1 MKTLRFENLRLHI
14 IIWSIYIFYEVVLVY
29 TLSGKLANFYDYAI
43 HYVLNILLFYFTA
56 HILLPNAIS
65 YTRKSYVLAPLMI
78 LGELSIYIL
87 ARYLIII
94 LYHHLHIA
102 INEPFPSVQ
111 FFIISCTGRAVYFI
125 GLSTG
130 YWLALSTIQNRKKIA
145 DLETQQ
151 LRTELQTQEL
161 EKTLLTTENAY
172 LKSQINP
179 HFLLNTLNFLY
190 NSVSKFSE
198 KIADSVMT
206 LSDIMRYALTNAD
219 EDGKVMLE
227 SEIDHIGN
235 FIKLNQARFS
245 ERLCIELIRR
255 GDPEGLRIIPLV
267 LITLA
272 ENVFKYGDLQNNS
285 YPAKIIVNIE
295 VNTLTFT
302 TQNLKKKRITERGYG
317 IGIKNVRSRL
327 AMYHKYELTIE
338 DNETD
343 YKSVL
348 RIEL

>member
-1 MKTLRFENLRLHI
+1 MKTLKFESLKIHI
-14 IIWSIYIFYEVVLVY
+14 IVWVIFISYEVLVVY
-29 TLSGKLANFYDYAI
+29 TLTRRSANFYDYAG
-43 HYVLNILLFYFTA
+43 HYILNICLFYLNA
-56 HILLPNAIS
+56 HVVLPTVMSRKKPYLLAAV
-65 YTRKSYVLAPLMI
+65 TFVVE
-78 LGELSIYIL
+78 LGTYIVF
-87 ARYLIII
+87 RYLILD
-94 LYHHLHIA
+94 LYALLA
-102 INEPFPSVQ
+102 ISVNESATDTSRFL
-111 FFIISCTGRAVYFI
+111 ISCSWRGTYFI
-125 GLSTG
+125 GWSTA
-130 YWLALSTIQNRKKIA
+130 YWLALSTIQNRKKIDA
-145 DLETQQ
+145 LETMQ
-151 LRTELQTQEL
+151 LRNELQTQEL
-161 EKTLLTTENAY
+161 EKALLTTENAY

-285 YPAKIIVNIE
+285 YPAKIIVIIE
-295 VNTLTFT
+295 V
-302 TQNLKKKRITERGYG
+302 
-317 IGIKNVRSRL
+317 
-327 AMYHKYELTIE
+327 
-338 DNETD
+338 
-343 YKSVL
+343 
-348 RIEL
+348 

>member
-1 MKTLRFENLRLHI
+1 MKTLKFESLKIHI
-14 IIWSIYIFYEVVLVY
+14 IVWAIFIGYEVLVVY
-29 TLSGKLANFYDYAI
+29 TLTNKSENFYDYTG
-43 HYVLNILLFYFTA
+43 HYILNICLFYLNA
-56 HILLPNAIS
+56 HVVLPTVMSNKKPYFLVAVTFIAELVVYIIL
-65 YTRKSYVLAPLMI
+65 
-78 LGELSIYIL
+78 
-87 ARYLIII
+87 RYLILD
-94 LYHHLHIA
+94 LYAVLTIPVSESA
-102 INEPFPSVQ
+102 ADTSRFL
-111 FFIISCTGRAVYFI
+111 ISCSWRGTYFI
-125 GLSTG
+125 GLSTA
-130 YWLALSTIQNRKKIA
+130 YWLAISTIQNRKKIDA
-145 DLETQQ
+145 LETMQ
-151 LRTELQTQEL
+151 LRNELQTREL

-219 EDGKVMLE
+219 DDGKVMLE

-245 ERLCIELIRR
+245 EKLCIDLTTG
-255 GDPEGLRIIPLV
+255 GDTAGLRIIPLV

-295 VNTLTFT
+295 GNTLTFI
-302 TQNLKKKRITERGYG
+302 TQNLKKKRAAERSYG
-317 IGIKNVRSRL
+317 IGIKNVKSRL
-327 AMYHKYELTIE
+327 AMYHQYELTIE
-338 DNETD
+338 DNETE

-348 RIEL
+348 KIEL